1 MRFRPDKR
9 SVQKFD
15 SFQSFDIFQTN
26 CKKFCTFKLT
36 KRPWWPLVPI
46 AVSAMMQRETLGDA
60 FCDINLTLKAVD
72 ARVGTIGLCHNTTD
86 AAAYHSILQD

>member
-1 MRFRPDKR
+1 
-9 SVQKFD
+9 
-15 SFQSFDIFQTN
+15 
-26 CKKFCTFKLT
+26 
-36 KRPWWPLVPI
+36 
-46 AVSAMMQRETLGDA
+46 MMQRETLGDA